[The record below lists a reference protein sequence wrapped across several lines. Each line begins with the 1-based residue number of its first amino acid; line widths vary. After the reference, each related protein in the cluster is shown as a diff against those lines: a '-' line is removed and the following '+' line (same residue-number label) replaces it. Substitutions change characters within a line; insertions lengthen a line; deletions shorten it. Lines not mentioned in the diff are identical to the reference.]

1 MEKGELV
8 DTFNDHLSDFLADIY
23 KLFPDNTD
31 IQTAKNSILAFRAIS
46 SRKLIKNWKKDIS
59 EQYSKE
65 IYSGDLNF
73 FINMDYGDD
82 LTKFDVDDSTLSRI
96 ECLRTPIREM
106 SEDNKEKTIKYL
118 QNLTRL
124 ADLYK

>member
-1 MEKGELV
+1 
-8 DTFNDHLSDFLADIY
+8 
-23 KLFPDNTD
+23 
-31 IQTAKNSILAFRAIS
+31 
-46 SRKLIKNWKKDIS
+46 
-59 EQYSKE
+59 
-65 IYSGDLNF
+65 
-73 FINMDYGDD
+73 MDYGED

-96 ECLRTPIREM
+96 ECLRTPISEM